1 MKEAQKIIRKP
12 LITEKSTRQKEE
24 SRQYVFEV
32 HRDANKIE
40 IQSAVERLFKV
51 KVLQV
56 RTSQRPGQDK
66 TIGEKIREETGLEKG
81 HRHPEGRGSYRFLRR
96 SLKIIKY
103 EHEIRNSKQTQMSK
117 LQNSKPYNLESVRF
131 NI

>member
-1 MKEAQKIIRKP
+1 MKEAQRIIRRP

-24 SRQYVFEV
+24 GRQYVFEV

-56 RTSQRPGQDK
+56 RTSNVMGKIKRLGKRYGKRPDWK
-66 TIGEKIREETGLEKG
+66 KAILTLREGD
-81 HRHPEGRGSYRFLRR
+81 RIDFFEGA
-96 SLKIIKY
+96 
-103 EHEIRNSKQTQMSK
+103 
-117 LQNSKPYNLESVRF
+117 
-131 NI
+131 

>member
-1 MKEAQKIIRKP
+1 MKDMQRVIRRP
-12 LITEKSTRQKEE
+12 LVTEKSTRQKDE

-56 RTSQRPGQDK
+56 RTSNVLGKIKRLGRRYGKRPDWK
-66 TIGEKIREETGLEKG
+66 KAIVTLK
-81 HRHPEGRGSYRFLRR
+81 EGDRIDFFEGA
-96 SLKIIKY
+96 
-103 EHEIRNSKQTQMSK
+103 
-117 LQNSKPYNLESVRF
+117 
-131 NI
+131 

>member
-1 MKEAQKIIRKP
+1 MKEAQKIIRRP

-24 SRQYVFEV
+24 NRQYVFEV

-56 RTSQRPGQDK
+56 RTSNVLGKIKRLGRRYGKRPDWK
-66 TIGEKIREETGLEKG
+66 KAIITLK
-81 HRHPEGRGSYRFLRR
+81 EGDRIDFFEGA
-96 SLKIIKY
+96 
-103 EHEIRNSKQTQMSK
+103 
-117 LQNSKPYNLESVRF
+117 
-131 NI
+131 